1 MEETR
6 ANTENTNASIRN
18 LENQIGQLAK
28 QFAERAP
35 GQGRILI
42 GKETEKEVI
51 IPANVEKTVQKGEE
65 EEPPIVAER
74 KKFELNPE
82 YVRAMAPYPER
93 FKKDAQKQQYA
104 RFLDIFKKLHEWQ
117 TVTLTEECSAII
129 QKKFPPKLNDP
140 GSFNI
145 RIAIG
150 NTEVG
155 RALCDLGASINLM
168 PLSVCKS
175 LGITELKPTM
185 VSLQLA
191 DRSLRRPSGI
201 IEDVLVKVDKFIFPA
216 DFVVLDMEEG
226 TEMPLLLGRPFLVAA
241 RAMIDVEN
249 GKLELRMND
258 ETITINVFDSIKQS
272 SDKGDCFRLDI
283 LEQVVEEEMPSSQQ
297 SEEELEMHALVP
309 LKEEK
314 VEVFEVLEKKDSD
327 KEDGAPRVELKEL
340 PDTLK
345 YIFLGEDET
354 YPVII
359 NKGLS
364 SEQEIRLI
372 IVLKNHQTAIGWS
385 ISDLKGINPSFCT
398 HKILM
403 EEEVRPVR
411 QP

>member
-1 MEETR
+1 MEKYNQLVNEITNFRQLEGESLCTTWNRFQELIRKCPHYEGDDDRKVAIFFNGISPETRLVINSAAGGSIRQSTSEQAIDLIKKLARNENESTRANTKNINALMEETR
-6 ANTENTNASIRN
+6 ANTKNTNASIRN

-35 GQGRILI
+35 GTFPSNTVTNPKEDCMAVTTRSGKVVAASEKPSTNVEADEKLKEV
-42 GKETEKEVI
+42 KETEKEVI
-51 IPANVEKTVQKGEE
+51 IPDNVEKTFQKGEE
-65 EEPPIVAER
+65 EEPPIIAER

-104 RFLDIFKKLHEWQ
+104 RFLDIFKKLHECQ

-201 IEDVLVKVDKFIFPA
+201 IEDVLVKVD
-216 DFVVLDMEEG
+216 
-226 TEMPLLLGRPFLVAA
+226 
-241 RAMIDVEN
+241 
-249 GKLELRMND
+249 
-258 ETITINVFDSIKQS
+258 
-272 SDKGDCFRLDI
+272 
-283 LEQVVEEEMPSSQQ
+283 
-297 SEEELEMHALVP
+297 
-309 LKEEK
+309 
-314 VEVFEVLEKKDSD
+314 
-327 KEDGAPRVELKEL
+327 
-340 PDTLK
+340 
-345 YIFLGEDET
+345 
-354 YPVII
+354 
-359 NKGLS
+359 
-364 SEQEIRLI
+364 
-372 IVLKNHQTAIGWS
+372 
-385 ISDLKGINPSFCT
+385 
-398 HKILM
+398 
-403 EEEVRPVR
+403 
-411 QP
+411 